1 MKKET
6 ENYFDEKLNERE
18 VFVEYVNDKGSG
30 SINEDAFLIGDNIFG
45 VFDGATGLVKYFD
58 ENGNSGGAIAAQI
71 SKEVFLKNDAN
82 LVDLAKEANEAVKAK
97 MEELKIDMSD
107 KLNVFCTTAAVIRL
121 NLEKN
126 NFDWV
131 QVDDSVIL
139 IIYEDGRH
147 KLLVKDYDHDKESL
161 ILWKKLNQ
169 ENNLQKN
176 ELFEKDKIRVRR
188 NMSKPGFYGK
198 IDGDEMMINFLKSGS
213 ESLDGIKHIIC
224 LTDGM
229 FIPNPAPEKDDDF
242 EKWTELFLQGGLEA
256 VKEYVREIE
265 NSDLE
270 FVEYPR
276 FKPHDDLTAVVISF
290 SK

>member
-1 MKKET
+1 MKKEV

-18 VFVEYVNDKGSG
+18 VFVEYVNNKGSG
-30 SINEDAFLIGDNIFG
+30 KVNEDYFLIGENIFG

-71 SKEVFLKNDAN
+71 SKEIFLKGDAS
-82 LVDLAKEANEAVKAK
+82 LIELTKKANEAIQNK
-97 MEELKIDMSD
+97 MKELNIDVSD
-107 KLNVFCTTAAVIRL
+107 KLNVFSTTIAVVRL
-121 NLEKN
+121 NKEEN
-126 NFDWV
+126 TFDWV
-131 QVDDSVIL
+131 QLGDSLIL
-139 IIYEDGRH
+139 VVYEDNSF
-147 KLLVKDYDHDKESL
+147 KLLVNDYDHDRNTL
-161 ILWKKLNQ
+161 ILWKKLNK
-169 ENNLQKN
+169 ENNPQKN
-176 ELFEKDKIRVRR
+176 ELFKLETNKVRR
-188 NMSKPGFYGK
+188 SMNEENGYG
-198 IDGDEMMINFLKSGS
+198 IVGCDDRMINFLKSGS

-256 VKEYVREIE
+256 VKNYVIELE

-270 FVEYPR
+270 FVKYPR
-276 FKPHDDLTAVVISF
+276 FKPHDDLTAVAISF

>member
-1 MKKET
+1 MKKEM
-6 ENYFDEKLNERE
+6 EKPSYEKLNERK
-18 VFVEYVNDKGSG
+18 VLVEYTSNKGSG
-30 SINEDAFLIGDNIFG
+30 SINEDTFLIGDNTFG

-58 ENGNSGGAIAAQI
+58 EKGNSGGAIAAQI
-71 SKEVFLKNDAN
+71 SKEIFLKGGAD
-82 LVDLAKEANEAVKAK
+82 LIELAKEANEAVKVK

-107 KLNVFCTTAAVIRL
+107 KLNVFCTTAAVVRL

-139 IIYEDGRH
+139 VIYEDGRH

-198 IDGDEMMINFLKSGS
+198 IDGDERMINFSKSGS

-256 VKEYVREIE
+256 VKNYVIELE

-270 FVEYPR
+270 FVKYPR
-276 FKPHDDLTAVVISF
+276 FKPHDDLTAVAISF

>member
-1 MKKET
+1 MEKPS
-6 ENYFDEKLNERE
+6 YEKLNERK
-18 VFVEYVNDKGSG
+18 VLVEYTSNKGSG
-30 SINEDAFLIGDNIFG
+30 SINEDTFLIGDNTFG

-58 ENGNSGGAIAAQI
+58 EKGNSGGAIAAQI
-71 SKEVFLKNDAN
+71 SKEIFLKGGAD
-82 LVDLAKEANEAVKAK
+82 LIELAKEANEAVKVK

-107 KLNVFCTTAAVIRL
+107 KLNVFCTTAAVVRL

-139 IIYEDGRH
+139 VIYEDGRH

-198 IDGDEMMINFLKSGS
+198 IDGDERMINFSKSGS

-256 VKEYVREIE
+256 VKNYVIELE

-270 FVEYPR
+270 FVKYPR
-276 FKPHDDLTAVVISF
+276 FKPHDDLTAVAISF